1 MMYNAVLQHTKLV
14 KDESIVAAATIIA
27 SVLLTLL
34 PLSHAAGAQHRLCAI
49 ATLPC
54 ICWQATTGSQVH
66 SHRLHIYTMMLRH
79 AKPLLLLL
87 LVLLLLLLP
96 HQEAAVLE
104 LLLQRC
110 QLLLNG

>member
-1 MMYNAVLQHTKLV
+1 
-14 KDESIVAAATIIA
+14 
-27 SVLLTLL
+27 
-34 PLSHAAGAQHRLCAI
+34 
-49 ATLPC
+49 
-54 ICWQATTGSQVH
+54 
-66 SHRLHIYTMMLRH
+66 MMLKH

-87 LVLLLLLLP
+87 LLLPLLPLLP